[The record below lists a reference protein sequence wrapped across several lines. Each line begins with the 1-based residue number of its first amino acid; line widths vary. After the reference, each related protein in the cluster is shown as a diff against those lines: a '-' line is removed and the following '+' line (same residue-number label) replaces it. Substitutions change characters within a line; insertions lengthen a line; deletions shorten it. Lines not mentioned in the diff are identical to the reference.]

1 MSEKYWRN
9 ILVTH
14 IKIGEQNILAKQNG
28 EHIGKTYC
36 EKYWRTN
43 INIGVTIGVIIGVTI
58 GWIPVLSIPVLSIPV
73 LSIPV
78 LSIPVLR
85 ATAAAATMK
94 EFSAKARPGIPTH
107 PGIK

>member
-1 MSEKYWRN
+1 MCQWS
-9 ILVTH
+9 
-14 IKIGEQNILAKQNG
+14 
-28 EHIGKTYC
+28 
-36 EKYWRTN
+36 
-43 INIGVTIGVIIGVTI
+43 IGVTIGVIIGVTI
-58 GWIPVLSIPVLSIPV
+58 GVIPV

-85 ATAAAATMK
+85 ATAATTTTTE